1 MTRPDPGDLATID
14 EVVARARDVLEPA
27 HHTWAAAG
35 AGEGVTVARNAAALN
50 RIALVPR
57 VLRNVEGVDPSSSFV
72 GVPLG
77 FPVFLAPVAAL
88 ALFDPADAVA
98 AGTAAASTSAGLMC
112 SALTLSP
119 WEEVAATAPG
129 RQMFQLY
136 VFGDRGWTADVLA
149 RVHTA
154 GFAAFCVTVD
164 TPEIGRRDRS
174 LEERYIWSYPE
185 GGPPN
190 FRDVGWDT
198 SYRTRYSLEDLKWL
212 CENSDLPVVAKGI
225 MNADDA
231 TAAIDAGVAGIYVS
245 NHGGR
250 QVDHGISTIEV
261 LKEIIDAVGDEVDVA
276 IDGGFTR
283 GAEICAAL
291 ALGARA
297 VGIGRLQ
304 CWGLAAGGTS
314 GLTRV
319 LEILREE
326 ITTTMANLGCRTVD
340 DLTPD
345 HVRWSFS
352 VPVS

>member
-1 MTRPDPGDLATID
+1 MTHADPDDFATID
-14 EVVARARDVLEPA
+14 EIIARARKVLDPA

-35 AGEGVTVARNAAALN
+35 AGEGVTALRNTAALN
-50 RIALVPR
+50 RLALVPR

-77 FPVFLAPVAAL
+77 FGVFLAPVAAL

-98 AGTAAASTSAGLMC
+98 AGTAAAGVGTGLMC
-112 SALTLSP
+112 SALTLCP

-136 VFGDRGWTADVLA
+136 VFGDRGWTTDVLA
-149 RVHTA
+149 RVHDA
-154 GFAAFCVTVD
+154 GYAAFCVTVD
-164 TPEIGRRDRS
+164 TPVIGRRDRS
-174 LEERYIWSYPE
+174 LEERYVWNYPD

-190 FRDVGWDT
+190 FRDIGWDT
-198 SYRTRYSLEDLKWL
+198 SHRTRYSLGDLEWL
-212 CENSDLPVVAKGI
+212 CDTSELPVVAKGI
-225 MNADDA
+225 MTADDA
-231 TAAIDAGVAGIYVS
+231 TAAVEAGVAGIYVS

-261 LKEIIDAVGDEVDVA
+261 LSEIVDAVGDEVDVA

-291 ALGARA
+291 ALGADA

-326 ITTTMANLGCRTVD
+326 ITTTMANLGCRTVA
-340 DLTPD
+340 DLTPG
-345 HVRWSFS
+345 HVRWSFAT
-352 VPVS
+352 PVR